1 MAVLEPYT
9 STYTDVDGSIMDA
22 DDLVNE
28 FWRVAYF
35 LELWG
40 GAIDAIGQET
50 SYEVYVE
57 EVEGELAEI
66 LPARGLIQRLEVA
79 ADVEQFEV
87 AIREHTAGAPYR
99 VFITIRCRS
108 AATTFTIRSPAGQ
121 SHIFGVNRRVLK
133 PSQVITDG
141 FYTAQIICT
150 YGSEEGVM
158 IQAFSA
164 NTEETEVNADDQL
177 TLVPQ

>member
-50 SYEVYVE
+50 SYEVYIE
-57 EVEGELAEI
+57 TVEGELAEI
-66 LPARGLIQRLEVA
+66 LPQRGLIQRLEVA
-79 ADVEQFEV
+79 ADVESFEIV
-87 AIREHTAGAPYR
+87 IKEHTAGAPYR
-99 VFITIRCRS
+99 VFITVRCRS
-108 AATTFTIRSPAGQ
+108 ANTTFKIRSPAGE
-121 SHIFGVNRRVLK
+121 SHIFGLNRQVLK

-141 FYTAQIICT
+141 FYTAQLICT
-150 YGSEEGVM
+150 YGSENGVM
-158 IQAFSA
+158 VQAFSS
-164 NTEETEVNADDQL
+164 NTEETEVNADDVL
-177 TLVPQ
+177 TAVPQ